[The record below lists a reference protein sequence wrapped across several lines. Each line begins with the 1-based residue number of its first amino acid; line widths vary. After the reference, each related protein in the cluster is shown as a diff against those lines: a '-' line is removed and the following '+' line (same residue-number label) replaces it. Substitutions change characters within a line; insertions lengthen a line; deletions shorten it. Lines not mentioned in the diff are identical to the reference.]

1 MASSSAYPKKYSH
14 VWGFSAP
21 EPLTSRQKS
30 VLKLLWLACL
40 PAAYVNTV
48 FTQTVAY
55 AATEFNVSER
65 GQGFAAAIVRWGVII
80 AIPIAAYADKVGRRR
95 VIITLAWFA
104 PLIIS
109 LGALSPSFTFLVATQ
124 TIGRPLGIALTVF
137 VLVFA
142 TEEMGTNTRAW
153 ALSILAVGSGVG
165 AGSAVGAIP
174 LAGFSESS
182 WRLVYLIGIAWLA
195 VAFVLSR
202 SLPETERFLA
212 LHDEQLHYTDIQT
225 HIHRDRLWLQI
236 AVAVLTNVFV
246 ATASIFQSRYLK
258 DVRGYSAFEISMFIT
273 ITTIPATIGLVAGGR
288 LADKVGRKA
297 VAIATVPTGTLLFAS
312 SFSMHGISMWLIAI
326 AGGILLGISYPAMAV
341 FRSELFPT
349 AHRNM
354 ASILIMV
361 ASLIGGSIGLVVAGF
376 LLDNGMSYGRVMLT
390 FALGPVLVAFLV
402 ALKYPETAHLELEDI
417 NPEDAHL
424 QSS

>member
-1 MASSSAYPKKYSH
+1 
-14 VWGFSAP
+14 
-21 EPLTSRQKS
+21 

-55 AATEFNVSER
+55 ASTEFNISEQ
-65 GQGFAAAIVRWGVII
+65 GQGFAAAIVRWGVVI
-80 AIPIAAYADKVGRRR
+80 AIPLAALADRIGRRK
-95 VIITLAWFA
+95 I
-104 PLIIS
+104 IIS
-109 LGALSPSFTFLVATQ
+109 LAWLAPLVISLGGFAPSFAVLVATQ
-124 TIGRPLGIALTVF
+124 TVGRPLGISLTVF

-174 LAGFSESS
+174 LAGISESS
-182 WRLVYLIGIAWLA
+182 WRLVYLIGIGWLA
-195 VAFVLSR
+195 VAYVLTR
-202 SLPETERFLA
+202 SLPETTRFLA
-212 LHDEQLHYTDIQT
+212 LHEEQIHHTDVET
-225 HIHRDRLWLQI
+225 HIHRDRLWMQI

-258 DVRGYSAFEISMFIT
+258 DVREYSPLEISLFIT
-273 ITTIPATIGLVAGGR
+273 ITTIPATVGLVAGGR
-288 LADKVGRKA
+288 LADKVGRKVVA
-297 VAIATVPTGTLLFAS
+297 VATVPTGTMLYALSFTTQGAAMWFFA
-312 SFSMHGISMWLIAI
+312 IV
-326 AGGILLGISYPAMAV
+326 GGILLGISYPAMAV

-354 ASILIMV
+354 ASALIMV
-361 ASLIGGSIGLVVAGF
+361 ASLIGGSVGLIGAGV
-376 LLDNGMSYGRVMLT
+376 LLDNGMTYGRVMTT
-390 FALGPVLVAFLV
+390 FALGPVLVAVLV
-402 ALKYPETAHLELEDI
+402 ALRYPETAHLELETI

-424 QSS
+424 KSL

>member
-1 MASSSAYPKKYSH
+1 VATSRTHLPKLRQI
-14 VWGFSAP
+14 WGLAAP
-21 EPLTSRQKS
+21 EPLTSRQKT
-30 VLKLLWLACL
+30 VLKLLWLASL

-55 AATEFNVSER
+55 ASSEFNISEQ
-65 GQGFAAAIVRWGVII
+65 GQGFAAAIVRWGVVI
-80 AIPIAAYADKVGRRR
+80 AIPLAALADRIGRRK
-95 VIITLAWFA
+95 IIISLAWLA

-109 LGALSPSFTFLVATQ
+109 LGAFAPSFAVLVATQ
-124 TIGRPLGIALTVF
+124 TVGRPLGISLTIF

-174 LAGFSESS
+174 LAGISDTS
-182 WRLVYLIGIAWLA
+182 WRLVYLIGLGWLA
-195 VAFVLSR
+195 VAYVLTR
-202 SLPETERFLA
+202 SLPETTRFLA
-212 LHDEQLHYTDIQT
+212 LHEEQIHHTDVET
-225 HIHRDRLWLQI
+225 HMHRDRLWMQI

-258 DVRGYSAFEISMFIT
+258 DVREYSALEISMFIT
-273 ITTIPATIGLVAGGR
+273 ITTIPATIGLVVGGR
-288 LADKVGRKA
+288 LADKVGRKIVA
-297 VAIATVPTGTLLFAS
+297 VTTVPTGTMLYAL
-312 SFSMHGISMWLIAI
+312 SFSTQGASMWFFAI
-326 AGGILLGISYPAMAV
+326 VGGILLGISYPAMAV

-354 ASILIMV
+354 GSALIMV
-361 ASLIGGSIGLVVAGF
+361 ASLIGGSAGLIGAGV
-376 LLDNGMSYGRVMLT
+376 LLDNGMSYGRVMTT

-402 ALKYPETAHLELEDI
+402 ALRYPETAHLELETI

-424 QSS
+424 KSV

>member
-55 AATEFNVSER
+55 AATEFNISER

-95 VIITLAWFA
+95 VIIALAWFA

-273 ITTIPATIGLVAGGR
+273 ITTIPATVGLVAGGR

-312 SFSMHGISMWLIAI
+312 SFAMHGISMWLIAI

-390 FALGPVLVAFLV
+390 FALGPVLVALLV
-402 ALKYPETAHLELEDI
+402 AFKYPETAHLELEDI

>member
-1 MASSSAYPKKYSH
+1 MATSRTRSPESRQI
-14 VWGFSAP
+14 WGFTAP
-21 EPLTSRQKS
+21 EPLTSRQKT

-55 AATEFNVSER
+55 ASTEFNISEQ
-65 GQGFAAAIVRWGVII
+65 GQGFAAAIVRWGVVI
-80 AIPIAAYADKVGRRR
+80 AIPLAALADRIGRRK
-95 VIITLAWFA
+95 IIISLAWLA
-104 PLIIS
+104 PLVIS
-109 LGALSPSFTFLVATQ
+109 LGAFAPSFTVLVATQ
-124 TIGRPLGIALTVF
+124 TVGRPLGISLTVF

-174 LAGFSESS
+174 LAGISDTS
-182 WRLVYLIGIAWLA
+182 WRLVYLIGIGWLA
-195 VAFVLSR
+195 IAYVLTR
-202 SLPETERFLA
+202 SLPETTRFLA
-212 LHDEQLHYTDIQT
+212 LHEEQVHHTDIET

-258 DVRGYSAFEISMFIT
+258 DIRDFSPLEISLFIT
-273 ITTIPATIGLVAGGR
+273 ITTIPATVGLVAGGR
-288 LADKVGRKA
+288 LADKVGRKIVA
-297 VAIATVPTGTLLFAS
+297 VATVPTGTMLYALSFTTQGAAMWFFA
-312 SFSMHGISMWLIAI
+312 IV
-326 AGGILLGISYPAMAV
+326 GGILLGISYPAMAV

-354 ASILIMV
+354 ASALIMV
-361 ASLIGGSIGLVVAGF
+361 ASLIGGSVGLIGAGM
-376 LLDNGMSYGRVMLT
+376 LLDDGMSYGRVMMT
-390 FALGPVLVAFLV
+390 FALGPILVAVLVALR
-402 ALKYPETAHLELEDI
+402 YPETAHLELETI

-424 QSS
+424 KSL